1 MIEKLLNRLEN
12 RFGRYRGIRNLMTI
26 IVAAMAIVY
35 VADLVLGP
43 GMGIYLSGKLAFNRA
58 AIFRGEIWR
67 IVTFVITPPSSSI
80 FFIIMQ
86 LGFLYFTGSMLQNRW
101 GTLRFNLF
109 YFCGMIGSMI
119 AGFITGY
126 ATSYY
131 VNLSLLLAVAILYPM
146 MQVNLNGFI
155 PLRMKWLALLDL
167 VLLLPG
173 LINGTWGERIAIIVS
188 LLNVALFF
196 CDKVIY
202 QIKEAKRR
210 YEWKKSWRTGKW
222 R

>member
-1 MIEKLLNRLEN
+1 MIEKLLNRLEQH
-12 RFGRYRGIRNLMTI
+12 FGRYRGIRNLMTI
-26 IVAAMAIVY
+26 IVAAMAVVY

-43 GMGIYLSGKLAFNRA
+43 ALGFYLSDKLTFNRV
-58 AIFRGEIWR
+58 AIFHGEIWR
-67 IVTFVITPPSSSI
+67 IITFVITPPSSSI

-86 LGFLYFTGSMLQNRW
+86 LGFIYFTGSMLQNRW
-101 GTLRFNLF
+101 GTMRFNLF

-131 VNLSLLLAVAILYPM
+131 INLSMLLAVAILYPM

-155 PLRMKWLALLDL
+155 PLRLKWLAILDI

-173 LINGTWGERIAIIVS
+173 LFNGTWGERIAIVVS

-196 CDKVIY
+196 ADRFIY
-202 QIKEAKRR
+202 HVKEAKRR
-210 YEWKKSWRTGKW
+210 YEWKKSWRTGNW